1 MTDWHERKKD
11 LEVSVDFLFVAV
23 LMIFASWRAYST
35 FMASPP
41 YVDVERYPVR
51 GIDVSAHNGMMNLD
65 AAAHDG
71 VEFIFIKASE
81 GESFHDN
88 NFRLNYE
95 KARHAGLK
103 IGAYHFVRFDKE
115 GVPQA
120 INLLRAVGSRPLDLG
135 LVIDIEDFGNP
146 KNIDREIVGR
156 RLRHMVDY
164 LTLLGRRVT
173 FYTNRKGYYDY
184 VAEEFPG
191 FQLWICSFNSVP
203 ITAEWTFWQHNHHGA
218 IKGINGDVDL
228 NTFCGSR
235 DDWER
240 FLDGAVWP
248 YTPMTAEKQ
257 PVITLD
263 PFSPVDL
270 TDDEG

>member
-1 MTDWHERKKD
+1 MTDWQERKKD

-23 LMIFASWRAYST
+23 LLVFASWSAYSS
-35 FMASPP
+35 FMTSPP
-41 YVDVERYPVR
+41 YVDTERYPVR

-65 AAAHDG
+65 AAARDG

-81 GESFHDN
+81 GEDFRDN
-88 NFRLNYE
+88 NFRLNYD

-103 IGAYHFVRFDKE
+103 IGAYHFFRFDKE

-135 LVIDIEDFGNP
+135 LVIDVEEFGNA
-146 KNIDREIVGR
+146 KDVEREVVGR

-184 VAEEFPG
+184 LVEEFPG
-191 FQLWICSFNSVP
+191 FQLWICSFNSTP
-203 ITAEWTFWQHNHHGA
+203 ISAEWTFWQHNHHGA
-218 IKGINGDVDL
+218 IKGIKGDVDL

-235 DDWER
+235 DDWQR

-248 YTPMTAEKQ
+248 YTPMTADNPSDNNQNLFELK
-257 PVITLD
+257 
-263 PFSPVDL
+263 DL
-270 TDDEG
+270 PDDEG